1 MIYAYTNTTQTLT
14 SGTSVKFNTIGEK
27 AGKTTCLNTGSG
39 TINLRVPG
47 LYLVN
52 FNADVA
58 ASTTAG
64 SIVLQLYKN
73 GVLYPGAE
81 STTYSSSIVD
91 IRNASFTA
99 VIKVG
104 NCCNCCSNA
113 SNSTSFNIVVSGVTA
128 DLTNAAITVTKIA

>member
-1 MIYAYTNTTQTLT
+1 MIYAYTNTTQTLA

-27 AGKTTCLNTGSG
+27 VGKTTCLNTGSG

-47 LYLVN
+47 LYLIN

-58 ASTTAG
+58 ASATAG

-81 STTYSSSIVD
+81 STTYSSSSVD
-91 IRNASFTA
+91 IRNASFTT

-104 NCCNCCSNA
+104 NCCNCCNNA
-113 SNSTSFNIVVSGVTA
+113 SNLHYISYILSMDST
-128 DLTNAAITVTKIA
+128 LTFF